1 MKTSIVF
8 WVLILYLVLYLKNDK
23 KKKQKTQQPQQKTSS
38 LSPGIY
44 NPEEEETVAVRRTGA
59 SVKMDVESVDSMES
73 VFSLSNNK
81 PGWKYFK
88 QLLP

>member
-1 MKTSIVF
+1 M
-8 WVLILYLVLYLKNDK
+8 
-23 KKKQKTQQPQQKTSS
+23 
-38 LSPGIY
+38 
-44 NPEEEETVAVRRTGA
+44 AVRRTGA